1 MRANDVV
8 PDQVHLVGSI
18 GLPTV
23 EEVFRVCGTTLGRRL
38 KRIPDGEV
46 GGRRLWISWQLP
58 LLRSMPFLQ
67 NVDPAK
73 GIFSPMRLAEG
84 ATPEDIFFGELG
96 YAREARASYLDFLD
110 ASRHGDIAR
119 DVRFMVALPTPF
131 AVIRPFTD
139 VETFKVL
146 EKPYTQAMIE
156 EVARICR
163 AIPHEDL
170 AIQWDVCIEMLIWDG
185 SSEGWRWPYGGDG
198 KSEILERLKLLATA
212 IPDDVELGF
221 HLCYGD
227 LDAKHFFEPKGVGA
241 MVDLSN
247 SLMQVVPR
255 KVQWLHMPVPR
266 SRMDDDYF
274 AGLDGLQL
282 KPETEIYL
290 GLVHPQDG
298 AEGAAKRVRAARAHL
313 KAFGIST
320 ECGIARVRSPEL
332 VEKIIKICAEAS
344 REPVM

>member
-1 MRANDVV
+1 MKAQDMV

-18 GLPTV
+18 GLRTV

-46 GGRRLWISWQLP
+46 GGRRQWISWQLP

-73 GIFSPMRLAEG
+73 GIFSTMRLAEG
-84 ATPEDIFFGELG
+84 AKPEDIFFGELG

-110 ASRHGDIAR
+110 ARRRGDIAR
-119 DVRFMVALPTPF
+119 GVRFMVALPTPF

-139 VETFKVL
+139 VDTLKAL
-146 EKPYTQAMIE
+146 EQPYTQAMIE

-163 AIPHEDL
+163 AIPHDDL

-185 SSEGWRWPYGGDG
+185 SSDRWRWPFGGDG
-198 KSEILERLKLLATA
+198 KSEIAERLKLLGAA

-227 LDAKHFFEPKGVGA
+227 LDAKHFFEPKDAGA
-241 MVDLSN
+241 MVELTN
-247 SLMQVVPR
+247 RLTRTVTR
-255 KVQWLHMPVPR
+255 RVQWLHMPVPLAR
-266 SRMDDDYF
+266 TDDAFF
-274 AGLDGLQL
+274 APLGGLKLD
-282 KPETEIYL
+282 PETELYL
-290 GLVHPQDG
+290 GLVHAQDG

-332 VEKIIKICAEAS
+332 VKQIIKICAQAS
-344 REPVM
+344 REPAT